1 MEIVRNE
8 DKIVIRDDKEIESY
22 DFNSEINFNKLI
34 NYLLKN
40 NLSKRINLDNN
51 INDPSEAEDNL
62 IKLIQKIIN
71 DYNIKVEELDKFKKD
86 NTAAQE

>member
-40 NLSKRINLDNN
+40 NLSKKINLDNN
-51 INDPSEAEDNL
+51 IKDPTEAEDNL

-71 DYNIKVEELDKFKKD
+71 DYNTKVEELDKFKND

>member
-51 INDPSEAEDNL
+51 IKDPSEAEDNL

-71 DYNIKVEELDKFKKD
+71 DYNTKVEELDKFKKD